1 MLSIFTTKIITV
13 RVNISYAGGSAFVMD
28 LEEVLKAEQY
38 FSEKEE
44 VCWRHSVPE
53 EFLKY
58 VPAFTLL

>member
-1 MLSIFTTKIITV
+1 MNIT
-13 RVNISYAGGSAFVMD
+13 YAGGSAFVMD
-28 LEEVLKAEQY
+28 LGEVLKAEQY

-44 VCWRHSVPE
+44 VCWRYSVSE

>member
-1 MLSIFTTKIITV
+1 MNIFTTKIIRV

-28 LEEVLKAEQY
+28 LGEVLKAEQY

-44 VCWRHSVPE
+44 VCWRYSVSE